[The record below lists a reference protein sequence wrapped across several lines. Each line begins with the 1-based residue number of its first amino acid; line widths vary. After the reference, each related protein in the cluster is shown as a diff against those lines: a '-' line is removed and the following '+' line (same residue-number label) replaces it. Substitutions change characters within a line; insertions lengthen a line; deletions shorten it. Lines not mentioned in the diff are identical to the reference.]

1 KDTWGEKV
9 VRDEYSQLKEE
20 VADAVRKG
28 DVQAAEQ
35 RIQSYETRNRGINAE
50 VGSAAVSDHLEKE
63 VKTLRQSVSETFAG
77 PPAAVAAKQKQT
89 SKALQY
95 ESYQQRRDKK

>member
-1 KDTWGEKV
+1 M
-9 VRDEYSQLKEE
+9 
-20 VADAVRKG
+20 
-28 DVQAAEQ
+28 
-35 RIQSYETRNRGINAE
+35 
-50 VGSAAVSDHLEKE
+50 
-63 VKTLRQSVSETFAG
+63 VSEPTVTAFATDEPDSMPNIAEPNTLTFAG